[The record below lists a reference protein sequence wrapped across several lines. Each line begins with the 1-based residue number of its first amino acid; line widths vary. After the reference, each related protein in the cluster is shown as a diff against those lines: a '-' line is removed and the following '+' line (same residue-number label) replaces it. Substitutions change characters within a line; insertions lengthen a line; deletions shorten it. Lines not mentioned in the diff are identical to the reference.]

1 LLALTSA
8 ITVAVLGLKE
18 MPGSERKKVSYIMQT
33 FVKGARL
40 GKYTLAAV
48 ISGVASL
55 VALGTVPA
63 LATPTGGFAAFAN
76 CPVNNPAVIDCTV
89 ATTSSGEFVV
99 GNKTVPIK
107 HTITLQGGLTVN
119 PETGVVTFVEATNGE
134 TLSKTPQTVP
144 GGLVGIEGLGGE
156 VTATSELAG
165 PASSIVLNTESLL
178 TGTGTA
184 LSLPV
189 KLKLGN
195 PFLGNHCYGGSNA
208 HPIVLNLTTG
218 TTSPPKPNKPISGS
232 PGTTTTE
239 EEGEIIVASG
249 TSLVNNSFAAPG
261 VEGCGLVPFLVDPL
275 VDLGFGVPAGAGHNT
290 AILDGT
296 LKLTSAEAVRA
307 HTP

>member
-1 LLALTSA
+1 
-8 ITVAVLGLKE
+8 
-18 MPGSERKKVSYIMQT
+18 MQT

-40 GKYTLAAV
+40 GRYALIAV
-48 ISGVASL
+48 VASVASL
-55 VALGTVPA
+55 ATLGSAPA
-63 LATPTGGFAAFAN
+63 QATPKGAFAVFAN

-89 ATTSSGEFVV
+89 ATTTSGEFIV

-107 HTITLQGGLTVN
+107 HTITLQGGVTVN
-119 PETGVVTFVEATNGE
+119 PETGVATLVEATNGE

-144 GGLVGIEGLGGE
+144 GGLIGIEGLGGE

-165 PASSIVLNTESLL
+165 PASAVVLNVENLL

-218 TTSPPKPNKPISGS
+218 TTSPPKPNKPITGN

-239 EEGEIIVASG
+239 EEGEIIVNSG

-261 VEGCGLVPFLVDPL
+261 VEGCGLIPFFVDPL

-307 HTP
+307 HS